1 MYKLVAIDIDGTL
14 VNDNKEL
21 TQKTI
26 RAIKEA
32 KENNVKIVLSS
43 ARAFVK
49 IRDYLKE
56 LNLVE
61 ENQYTITFNGAVV
74 VENKSEK
81 VLFSNKFT
89 SEEIYELIDISR
101 KLDTNIFLYTMNSA
115 YTEKVPSIIKNSK
128 SFKNTKIENVNFN
141 DINFRDN
148 AIYKILFIDDYDK
161 ILKLRKELPQRL
173 VKKYEITN
181 SIPECLEFVN
191 KGITKSKALNFI
203 CEKCNIN
210 NTEVVAIGDGD
221 NDLQMIN
228 FAGLGVA
235 MGNATAYLKEKS
247 DYVTLSNNED
257 GVAKVIEEFIL

>member
-26 RAIKEA
+26 NAIKEA
-32 KENNVKIVLSS
+32 KENDVKIVLSS

-56 LNLVE
+56 LNLIE

-81 VLFSNKFT
+81 VLFSNEFT

-115 YTEKVPSIIKNSK
+115 YAEEVP
-128 SFKNTKIENVNFN
+128 
-141 DINFRDN
+141 
-148 AIYKILFIDDYDK
+148 
-161 ILKLRKELPQRL
+161 
-173 VKKYEITN
+173 
-181 SIPECLEFVN
+181 
-191 KGITKSKALNFI
+191 
-203 CEKCNIN
+203 
-210 NTEVVAIGDGD
+210 
-221 NDLQMIN
+221 
-228 FAGLGVA
+228 
-235 MGNATAYLKEKS
+235 
-247 DYVTLSNNED
+247 
-257 GVAKVIEEFIL
+257 